1 MKNYLTP
8 KEKTEFQIEVE
19 KSKFIGIL
27 LPFNNKNNLQDEL
40 SKIKQDYPKAR
51 HYCYAYKINEE
62 SKFSDDGEPS
72 GTAGKP
78 ILNQIEQANLTNC
91 LLVVVRYFGGTL
103 LGSGRLLRT
112 YLESAKQIVERS
124 SKFEL
129 ITSQKWRIFVE
140 IENFDYVKNYI
151 LRNNFFII
159 NTMFNDKICIDFAV
173 PREAKESI
181 EEDLYGKI
189 EVVGKI
195 DYLYRR
201 EV

>member
-8 KEKTEFQIEVE
+8 REKNENQIEVE

-27 LPFNNKNNLQDEL
+27 LPFNNKNKLQEEL
-40 SKIKQDYPKAR
+40 NQIKKDYPKAR
-51 HYCYAYKINEE
+51 HYCYAYKIGEE
-62 SKFSDDGEPS
+62 TKFSDDGEPS

-78 ILNQIEQANLTNC
+78 ILSQIEQANLTNC

-112 YLESAKQIVERS
+112 YLEAAKQIIEKS

-140 IENFDYVKNYI
+140 IDNFELVKGYL

-159 NTMFNDKICIDFAV
+159 NTLFNDKICIDFAV
-173 PREAKESI
+173 PLDASQNI
-181 EEDLYGKI
+181 EEALYGKI
-189 EVVGKI
+189 EVVGKV